1 MMQVPIIDSRKNNS
15 TQHPATTWTV
25 GHPAAEEREFNSQV
39 GSLTELIKKVPG
51 APKRTAI
58 LGETIDGLP
67 LLFNLKDPRPGS
79 LLLVADRQS
88 NKTSLMKVL
97 SASLAQLNRPEEVR
111 FAVITAR
118 PDEWRELETR
128 YPGHFMNIVAKD
140 DPQAEDL
147 IYHLCDLTE
156 ARQNGMH
163 VGTAYVLFNDGMDS
177 LAHMDVDVRKNFEWL
192 VRCGAQQQIW
202 PVASLDSKGYLTNNR
217 VAELFRTRIIG
228 AVADRQTAERLLPPR
243 FHQNS
248 APDGSQRFTVRIH
261 QHWLQFTLPNS
272 LA

>member
-1 MMQVPIIDSRKNNS
+1 MMQVPIVDSRNKGS
-15 TQHPATTWTV
+15 TPHPVTNWKF
-25 GHPAAEEREFNSQV
+25 GHPAAEEREFNSHA
-39 GSLTELIKKVPG
+39 GSLTELIQQIPG
-51 APKRTAI
+51 TPKRTAI
-58 LGETIDGLP
+58 LGETSDGLP

-79 LLLVADRQS
+79 LLLVADRAS
-88 NKTSLMKVL
+88 DKTSLLKVL

-111 FAVITAR
+111 FAVITSR
-118 PDEWRELETR
+118 PDEWQELETR
-128 YPGHFMNIVAKD
+128 FPSHFLKIVAKD

-163 VGTAYVLFNDGMDS
+163 VGTAYVLFFDGMDA

-192 VRCGAQQQIW
+192 VRCGAHQQIW
-202 PVASLDSKGYLTNNR
+202 PVASLDSKGYLTNNH

-228 AVADRQTAERLLPPR
+228 TVADNQIAVRLLPPR

-248 APDGSQRFTVRIH
+248 AQDGSQRFTVRIH
-261 QHWLQFTLPNS
+261 RHWLQFTLPNS